1 MTLDLSKLSPMPWTW
16 EEHPRAAYKHYEGK
30 LGKFVDHR
38 GLAVCSFGNSESDYQ
53 QCGAE
58 PSKDNIEFITLATK
72 AFDIMMRRGW
82 GCSHGPR
89 GWWVNCPMEVCLKF
103 GVNFKMEPFPDP
115 FTALVEAEKW
125 YVEHVENVEKQ

>member
-1 MTLDLSKLSPMPWTW
+1 MTLDLSKLSPAPWVNCGHELFFGRQRQGTRHQQILK
-16 EEHPRAAYKHYEGK
+16 EADAEFCA
-30 LGKFVDHR
+30 
-38 GLAVCSFGNSESDYQ
+38 LARN
-53 QCGAE
+53 
-58 PSKDNIEFITLATK
+58 